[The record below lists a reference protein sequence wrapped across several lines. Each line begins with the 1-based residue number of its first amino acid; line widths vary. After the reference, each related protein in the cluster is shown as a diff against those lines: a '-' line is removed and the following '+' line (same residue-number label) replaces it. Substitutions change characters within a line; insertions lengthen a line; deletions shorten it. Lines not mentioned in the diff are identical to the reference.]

1 MTLERFAIVIERGD
15 GTVEVMPE
23 VWKEHSW
30 EARQCALGYWERYK
44 GVAVKIVPVTI
55 DMARAVE
62 VVQESKRPLPGGPI
76 ALPDDPTTLFA
87 KGHA

>member
-1 MTLERFAIVIERGD
+1 MTIERFAIVIERGD

-30 EARQCALGYWERYK
+30 EARQSALGYWERYK

-62 VVQESKRPLPGGPI
+62 VVQEGKRNIPGGPTNLEI
-76 ALPDDPTTLFA
+76 DAHGKPLNM
-87 KGHA
+87 